1 MLLVTI
7 FFGGWALPFFHR
19 DGMTIQIGEWVALRW
34 LIPHV
39 WMTLLGVAAFFGKV
53 LVMCVFQAFIRW
65 SLPRL
70 RYDQL
75 MKLGWRI
82 LLPASFVNIA
92 VTGVVVLG
100 LDGLGTPVSRA
111 LAVAADVSQAIVALV
126 LACGAVGL
134 VSAFRG
140 QIRRQSE
147 VLGSSALQVAKL
159 GGTQHGPMQA

>member
-1 MLLVTI
+1 
-7 FFGGWALPFFHR
+7 
-19 DGMTIQIGEWVALRW
+19 
-34 LIPHV
+34 
-39 WMTLLGVAAFFGKV
+39 
-53 LVMCVFQAFIRW
+53 
-65 SLPRL
+65 
-70 RYDQL
+70 